1 MGESGAWFR
10 RELLEAFDKKVR
22 QVLLVDGVP
31 AFETTGGY
39 RFDGCEGTAKL
50 QVFEDCLCLLPP
62 NRDARRLPF
71 LFVSGL
77 KKEGF
82 SLVLTMSGGDR
93 YLFSQLGYDLDP
105 LENQIAAYIR
115 AARERGTVFIKKLDD
130 SLGFSGN
137 AQAARLLPE
146 GVAVPLKTLAA
157 AHPSLAAAVERKI
170 QNSKMG
176 ETVPEL
182 RRLCD
187 GSRLAA
193 GILSLPEEE
202 SEALRETLFSSAGA
216 DGDEMAEL
224 TPEQEDAL
232 HWIVFAAL
240 PSKDGRLAVVEFAF
254 PNEEA
259 ATYLF
264 RMEEPWEAFLTLLN
278 RALEATGLRREILSL
293 PEERLHDEANA
304 DTRMAVIRTPAVRSL
319 RARFTGRVI
328 HRGLDA
334 WRSGLIKQ
342 LAPSALQGVE
352 EYRPKFCG
360 SCGAP
365 LTTGARFCGICGA
378 GQG

>member
-1 MGESGAWFR
+1 MDSKKLEILMTAVNLGSFSKASEVVGYTQSGLTHLINGLEREIGMALIRRDHSGISLTENGEA
-10 RELLEAFDKKVR
+10 LL
-22 QVLLVDGVP
+22 P
-31 AFETTGGY
+31 AIRDY
-39 RFDGCEGTAKL
+39 LSATAK
-50 QVFEDCLCLLPP
+50 
-62 NRDARRLPF
+62 
-71 LFVSGL
+71 
-77 KKEGF
+77 
-82 SLVLTMSGGDR
+82 
-93 YLFSQLGYDLDP
+93 
-105 LENQIAAYIR
+105 LENQIAAHIR
-115 AARERGTVFIKKLDD
+115 AARERGTAFIKKLDD

-232 HWIVFAAL
+232 RWIVFAAL